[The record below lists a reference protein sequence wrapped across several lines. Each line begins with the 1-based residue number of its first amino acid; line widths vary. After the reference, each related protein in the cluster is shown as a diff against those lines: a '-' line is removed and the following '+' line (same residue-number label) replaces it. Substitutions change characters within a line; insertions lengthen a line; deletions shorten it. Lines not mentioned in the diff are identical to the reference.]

1 MLKRKALLLIMTII
15 LVLINLNGCINKET
29 PESNK
34 PILIKVLTWNEKEFF
49 ERYGNVFLAT
59 HPNFDLETILIPEYL
74 KPGEDLNQAIE
85 RIIINE
91 SPDVVSLN
99 MEFYDYLREKRLLE
113 PLNPFIKRDNLDLST
128 YTPSVIEF
136 LQDNQNDLFGL
147 TPTFTG
153 KAIYYNKKLFADNN
167 IPEPTDLMTWDD
179 IFELA
184 QRFPKSLNNNNT
196 PVYGFYHKDMANSF
210 LFGLSI
216 GEGSGVTLYNNNT
229 FTLNTEAWNNIFDN
243 VVQCVETKSCY
254 EAKDTNQGNVI
265 TNNSN
270 MDIQSYP
277 FLAGNIAMAIDDS
290 TLYKLMINNDKY
302 KNLEWGV
309 VSYPVSSEYPDTG
322 NMIDINEIFSI
333 NSSSAQI
340 KESWEFISYING
352 DSYAKLIQRIN
363 PYELPVRENTIE
375 NSDPQMLA
383 FYKVLHVNSNLTNK
397 LRKLPKKVLS
407 KIDESS
413 KKYMTEIYNKNMSI
427 QEALEA
433 IENELQL
440 TINEELKN

>member
-1 MLKRKALLLIMTII
+1 MLKRKVLLLIMTII
-15 LVLINLNGCINKET
+15 LVLVNLSGCINKET

-34 PILIKVLTWNEKEFF
+34 PILIKILTWNEKGFF

-59 HPNFDLETILIPEYL
+59 HPNFDFETILIPEYL

-99 MEFYDYLREKRLLE
+99 MEFYDYLREKGLLE

-136 LQDNQNDLFGL
+136 LQDNQNDLLGL

-153 KAIYYNKKLFADNN
+153 KAIYYNKKLFAENN
-167 IPEPTDLMTWDD
+167 IPEPSDLMTWDD
-179 IFELA
+179 IFQLA
-184 QRFPKSLNNNNT
+184 QRFPKTLNNGDT

-229 FTLNTEAWNNIFDN
+229 FTLNTEAWNNIFDDI
-243 VVQCVETKSCY
+243 VQCVETKSCY
-254 EAKDTNQGNVI
+254 EAIDINQGN
-265 TNNSN
+265 SS

-290 TLYKLMINNDKY
+290 SLYKLLINNDKY

-309 VSYPVSSEYPDTG
+309 VSYPVSPEYPDTG

-352 DSYAKLIQRIN
+352 DNYARLIQRIN
-363 PYELPVRENTIE
+363 PYELPVRENANE
-375 NSDPQMLA
+375 NRDPQIQA
-383 FYKVLHVNSNLTNK
+383 FYRIRHLNINLTNK
-397 LRKLPKKVLS
+397 LRKLPKKVLA

-413 KKYMTEIYNKNMSI
+413 NKYMNEIYKKNMSV
-427 QEALEA
+427 QEALES
-433 IENELQL
+433 IENELQFSM
-440 TINEELKN
+440 NEELKN